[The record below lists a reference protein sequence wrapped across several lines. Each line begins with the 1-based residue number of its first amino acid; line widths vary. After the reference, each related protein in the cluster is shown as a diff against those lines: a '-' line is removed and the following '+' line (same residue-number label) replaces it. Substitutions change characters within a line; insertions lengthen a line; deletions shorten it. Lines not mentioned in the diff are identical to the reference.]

1 MAKMIK
7 KVLIANRGEIA
18 CRVIRTCQEMGIA
31 TVAIFSHLES
41 NALHVQLAD
50 EAIDLGD
57 GPLSE
62 TYLNKNKIIEAAK
75 KTGAQGIHPGYGF
88 LSENADFC
96 ELVEASGIVF
106 IGPRSEHIQLMGDKI
121 SSKQRMMEIG
131 VPVIPGYQGEIQ
143 DNEGLKKQA
152 NIIGYPV
159 LIKATAGGGGKG
171 MRIVEREENFSNEL
185 EAAKRE
191 ALSSFGNDDVLV
203 EKYIRRPRHIEVQVM
218 SDTHGNH
225 LHFYERECSIQ
236 RRYQKI
242 VEETP
247 SVALDESLRK
257 NICET
262 AVKISA
268 NINYRG
274 AGTVEFILDEDGKY
288 YFLEMN
294 TRLQVEHPITEMVT
308 GVDLVALQL
317 KVAAG
322 EKISLAQNDIIQRGH
337 AIEVRIYAEDPS
349 NNFFPTTGTVHYVG
363 DQVRPGVRLDCG
375 IKSGDEVSVNFD
387 PMVAKL
393 ITYGVDRNQ
402 AIAKMQLA
410 INENPFLGLTSNRQ
424 YLKKVLAHDD
434 FIEGKTFTNFISE
447 HPELGEKTSTNREL
461 AIAALANFLLKGQKK
476 QGEDSLRV
484 ESDEDFFGFRNY
496 QL

>member
-1 MAKMIK
+1 MAKMMN

-18 CRVIRTCQEMGIA
+18 CRVIRTCREMGIA
-31 TVAIFSHLES
+31 TVAIFSHIES

-50 EAIDLGD
+50 EAIDFGD

-247 SVALDESLRK
+247 SVALDDSLRE

-268 NINYRG
+268 VLI
-274 AGTVEFILDEDGKY
+274 
-288 YFLEMN
+288 
-294 TRLQVEHPITEMVT
+294 
-308 GVDLVALQL
+308 
-317 KVAAG
+317 
-322 EKISLAQNDIIQRGH
+322 
-337 AIEVRIYAEDPS
+337 IEVRAQL
-349 NNFFPTTGTVHYVG
+349 NLFLMRTGNFT
-363 DQVRPGVRLDCG
+363 
-375 IKSGDEVSVNFD
+375 
-387 PMVAKL
+387 
-393 ITYGVDRNQ
+393 
-402 AIAKMQLA
+402 
-410 INENPFLGLTSNRQ
+410 FL
-424 YLKKVLAHDD
+424 K
-434 FIEGKTFTNFISE
+434 
-447 HPELGEKTSTNREL
+447 
-461 AIAALANFLLKGQKK
+461 
-476 QGEDSLRV
+476 
-484 ESDEDFFGFRNY
+484 
-496 QL
+496 